1 MENSE
6 RPENID
12 SVISYAK
19 SLPDF
24 PNKAII
30 VQRLET
36 RNLNRY
42 QEALQNLNETLAAP
56 QPPLPG
62 ANGEAVTLDQLQTL
76 ATRISHLE
84 ANDLVAE

>member
-1 MENSE
+1 MQDSP
-6 RPENID
+6 RLENID
-12 SVISYAK
+12 SVIAYAK

-42 QEALQNLNETLAAP
+42 QEALLNLHETLAATE
-56 QPPLPG
+56 QPIAG
-62 ANGEAVTLDQLQTL
+62 VDGEAITREQLEIL
-76 ATRISHLE
+76 VNRISKLE
-84 ANDLVAE
+84 ANEPIAE